1 MRTINSPL
9 LLAVAVL
16 VGTASCGDATSKA
29 DTPNAKPAPPVQTV
43 QTEAPFQVENWFGTW
58 TGLRPAYPLLNPQGE
73 VIVVRGQ
80 EAQVGASTFT
90 FTIGAKGQVELTQ
103 SHDDGRVATFAGT
116 WKGRMR
122 QGTNELTA
130 IVCDLTANS
139 TGAYRQFALMID
151 ESQRAVL
158 CHGTSAEPAFPVTFT
173 AP

>member
-1 MRTINSPL
+1 MRTVNSPL
-9 LLAVAVL
+9 LLTVVIL
-16 VGTASCGDATSKA
+16 MGTASCGDARSKA
-29 DTPNAKPAPPVQTV
+29 DTPNAKPEPPVQTV
-43 QTEAPFQVENWFGTW
+43 QTENPFQVDNWFGTW
-58 TGLRPAYPLLNPQGE
+58 TGLRPAYPLLNAQGE

-90 FTIGAKGQVELTQ
+90 FTIGAMGQVELTQ
-103 SHDDGRVATFAGT
+103 SHDDGRVATFSGT
-116 WKGRMR
+116 WKGRML